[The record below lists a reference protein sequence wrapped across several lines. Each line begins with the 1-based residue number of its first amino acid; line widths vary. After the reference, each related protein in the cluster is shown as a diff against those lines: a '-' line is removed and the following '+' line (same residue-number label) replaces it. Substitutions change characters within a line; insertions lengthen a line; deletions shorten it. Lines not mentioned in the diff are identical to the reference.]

1 MTQSE
6 TEHITND
13 LNNAQR
19 FENWLKNLK
28 VGDTVVMRADDVV
41 STSYHVSEVV
51 KVTPKGGIRIKGYKS
66 ILFRNGTAHWDSYH
80 FYRLLEPTDELLD
93 KIKLINIRRRIKSID
108 WSKIDDDVV
117 KDVWE
122 LVRRYWKC
130 V

>member
-28 VGDTVVMRADDVV
+28 VGDTVVVEGVDIA
-41 STSYHVSEVV
+41 STSYYISKVV
-51 KVTPKGGIRIKGYKS
+51 KVTPKGGIRIDGYRS
-66 ILFRNGTAHWDSYH
+66 VLFRNGTAHIDSYH
-80 FYRLLEPTDELLD
+80 FYYLREPTDELLD

-108 WSKIDDDVV
+108 WSKVDDDIVEG
-117 KDVWE
+117 VWE
-122 LVRRYWKC
+122 LVRM
-130 V
+130 